1 MAEGARRFYDTPINA
16 RSSCNNCCKNIASV
30 MIMHHD
36 SVMYDGV
43 SGMNQTARYEK
54 LAVWLRS
61 HEQEMFALLERVVS
75 TESGSYFKPGVD
87 RVCEI
92 FREFFDQ
99 AGIETEIYHQ
109 ESHGNCLRADIA
121 GSGGVD
127 TPHVLLLG
135 HMDTV
140 FPEGTLANWPYRVE
154 DGVAY
159 GPGVADMKAGLVMNA
174 FVARAFHECG
184 GNVSRIRV
192 FFTGDEEIAS
202 PCSRHL
208 TVEMARGAGTVLNAE
223 PGRPTG
229 NVVVERK
236 GAIFVDFEVEG
247 VAAHAGVAH
256 EKGASA
262 IEALARKVMALHAL
276 TDRTTGVTTNVGI
289 IEGGV
294 SVNTVAPFAKGR
306 LDVRYP
312 KGTDEAALQQRISA
326 IIEEA
331 SPACT
336 CGRITHEGRFLPL
349 FQTDESKMLLDDYCR
364 AAQALGV
371 SVKGESTG
379 GSADSG
385 LTAAAGAPTLCATGP
400 VGGNVHTNKE
410 YCELRTLVPR
420 AEICAATILMRDEQ
434 YV

>member
-1 MAEGARRFYDTPINA
+1 M
-16 RSSCNNCCKNIASV
+16 KQIA
-30 MIMHHD
+30 
-36 SVMYDGV
+36 G
-43 SGMNQTARYEK
+43 YEK
-54 LAVWLRS
+54 LAAWLRS
-61 HEQEMFALLERVVS
+61 HEQEMFDLLERVVN
-75 TESGSYFKPGVD
+75 TESGSYHKQGVD
-87 RVCEI
+87 QVGEL
-92 FREFFDQ
+92 FRAFFDE
-99 AGIETEIYHQ
+99 AGIQTTLYRQ
-109 ESHGNCLRADIA
+109 ESHGNCLRADIP
-121 GSGGVD
+121 GSGGEQ

-140 FPEGTLANWPYRVE
+140 FPEGTLAQWPYRVQ
-154 DGVAY
+154 DGIAY

-174 FVARAFHECG
+174 FVARAFFECG
-184 GNVSRIRV
+184 GNVAPIRV

-202 PCSRHL
+202 PSSRSL
-208 TVEMARGAGTVLNAE
+208 TIDMARGAGTVLNAE

-236 GAIFVDFEVEG
+236 GAMFVDFEVEG

-262 IEALARKVMALHAL
+262 IEALARKVVALHAL
-276 TDRTTGVTTNVGI
+276 TDRSTGVTTNVGT

-294 SVNTVAPFAKGR
+294 SVNTVAPFARGR

-312 KGTDEAALQQRISA
+312 KGIDEDRLQRQIAS

-331 SPACT
+331 APACT

-349 FQTDESKMLLDDYCR
+349 FQTDESRMLLDDYTR
-364 AAQALGV
+364 AAQQLGV

-400 VGGNVHTNKE
+400 VGGNVHTRKE
-410 YCELRTLVPR
+410 YCDLRTLVTR
-420 AEICAATILMRDEQ
+420 AEICAMTILARDEL
-434 YV
+434 YLP

>member
-1 MAEGARRFYDTPINA
+1 M
-16 RSSCNNCCKNIASV
+16 KQIA
-30 MIMHHD
+30 
-36 SVMYDGV
+36 G
-43 SGMNQTARYEK
+43 YEK
-54 LAVWLRS
+54 LAAWLRS
-61 HEQEMFALLERVVS
+61 HEQEMFDLLERVVN
-75 TESGSYFKPGVD
+75 TESGSYHKQGVD
-87 RVCEI
+87 QVGEL
-92 FREFFDQ
+92 FRAFFDE
-99 AGIETEIYHQ
+99 AGIQTTLYRQ
-109 ESHGNCLRADIA
+109 ESHGNCLRADIP
-121 GSGGVD
+121 GSGGEQ

-140 FPEGTLANWPYRVE
+140 FPEGTLAQWPYRVQ
-154 DGVAY
+154 DGIAY

-174 FVARAFHECG
+174 FVARAFFECG
-184 GNVSRIRV
+184 GNVAPIRV

-202 PCSRHL
+202 PSSRNL
-208 TVEMARGAGTVLNAE
+208 TIEMARGAGTVLNAE

-236 GAIFVDFEVEG
+236 GAMFVDFEVEG

-262 IEALARKVMALHAL
+262 IEALARKVVALHAL
-276 TDRTTGVTTNVGI
+276 TDRHSGVTTNVGT

-294 SVNTVAPFAKGR
+294 SVNTVAPFARGR

-312 KGTDEAALQQRISA
+312 KGIDEDRLQRQIAS

-331 SPACT
+331 APACT

-349 FQTDESKMLLDDYCR
+349 FQTDESRMLLDDYAR
-364 AAQALGV
+364 AAQQLGV

-400 VGGNVHTNKE
+400 VGGNVHTRKE
-410 YCELRTLVPR
+410 YCDLRTLVTR
-420 AEICAATILMRDEQ
+420 AEICAMTILARDEL
-434 YV
+434 YLP

>member
-1 MAEGARRFYDTPINA
+1 MEQ
-16 RSSCNNCCKNIASV
+16 IA
-30 MIMHHD
+30 
-36 SVMYDGV
+36 G
-43 SGMNQTARYEK
+43 YEK

-61 HEQEMFALLERVVS
+61 HEQEMFELLERVVN
-75 TESGSYFKPGVD
+75 TESGSYYKPGVD
-87 RVCEI
+87 QVCEL
-92 FREFFDQ
+92 FRAFFDK
-99 AGIETEIYHQ
+99 AGIKTTVYQ
-109 ESHGNCLRADIA
+109 QKDHGNCLRADIA
-121 GSGGVD
+121 GSGGAD

-140 FPEGTLANWPYRVE
+140 FPEGTLATWPYRVE

-184 GNVSRIRV
+184 GNIAPIRV

-202 PCSRHL
+202 PSSRNL
-208 TVEMARGAGTVLNAE
+208 TIQMARGAGTVLNAE

-236 GAIFVDFEVEG
+236 GAMFVDFEVEG

-276 TDRTTGVTTNVGI
+276 TDRNTGVTTNVGTV
-289 IEGGV
+289 EGGV

-312 KGTDEAALQQRISA
+312 KGVDEDVLQKQIAS

-331 SPACT
+331 CPACT

-349 FQTDESKMLLDDYCR
+349 FQTDESRLLLDDYAR

-371 SVKGESTG
+371 SIKGESTG

-400 VGGNVHTNKE
+400 VGGNVHTRKE

-420 AEICAATILMRDEQ
+420 AEICATTILIRGEL
-434 YV
+434 YAS

>member
-1 MAEGARRFYDTPINA
+1 M
-16 RSSCNNCCKNIASV
+16 KQIA
-30 MIMHHD
+30 
-36 SVMYDGV
+36 G
-43 SGMNQTARYEK
+43 YEK
-54 LAVWLRS
+54 LAAWLRS
-61 HEQEMFALLERVVS
+61 HEQEMFDLLERVVNI
-75 TESGSYFKPGVD
+75 ESGSYHKQGVD
-87 RVCEI
+87 QVGEL
-92 FREFFDQ
+92 FRAFFDE
-99 AGIETEIYHQ
+99 AGIQTALYRQ
-109 ESHGNCLRADIA
+109 ESHGNCLRADIP
-121 GSGGVD
+121 GSGGEQ

-140 FPEGTLANWPYRVE
+140 FPEGTLAQWPYRVQ
-154 DGVAY
+154 DGIAY

-174 FVARAFHECG
+174 FVARAFFECG
-184 GNVSRIRV
+184 GNVAPIRV

-202 PCSRHL
+202 PSSRSL
-208 TVEMARGAGTVLNAE
+208 TIEMARGAGTVLNAE

-236 GAIFVDFEVEG
+236 GAMFVDFEVEG

-262 IEALARKVMALHAL
+262 IEALARKVVALHAL
-276 TDRTTGVTTNVGI
+276 TDRHSGVTTNVGT

-294 SVNTVAPFAKGR
+294 SVNTVAPFARGR

-312 KGTDEAALQQRISA
+312 KGIDEDHLQRQIAS

-331 SPACT
+331 APACT

-349 FQTDESKMLLDDYCR
+349 FQTDESRMLLDDYTR
-364 AAQALGV
+364 AAQQLGV

-400 VGGNVHTNKE
+400 VGGNVHTRKE
-410 YCELRTLVPR
+410 YCDLRTLVTR
-420 AEICAATILMRDEQ
+420 AEICAMTILARGEL
-434 YV
+434 YLP